1 MSNPETIRV
10 MCPNLVCRKI
20 LAVPTAARG
29 KTVRCRGCGTNIRIP
44 AELASSAPKPTA
56 PGVPGGAA
64 APAAAKPATAPTAA
78 TASKPA
84 A

>member
-20 LAVPTAARG
+20 LAVPTAAKG

-44 AELASSAPKPTA
+44 AESVAAAPKP
-56 PGVPGGAA
+56 GATPA
-64 APAAAKPATAPTAA
+64 ATPPAPAAGAKAPVAA